1 MVSFKNK
8 GNVYMSEQYKMGIF
22 VMDYLQGLGIDMITI
37 GQTIDDK
44 NLEKSYFLIKNNPTI
59 SKEEFLSKMQVEE
72 F

>member
-1 MVSFKNK
+1 MT
-8 GNVYMSEQYKMGIF
+8 EQYKMGVF

-44 NLEKSYFLIKNNPTI
+44 NLKKSYFLIKNNPTI
-59 SKEEFLSKMQVEE
+59 SKEEFLSEIQLEE